1 MCATEVDDGLAVE
14 FSYCGIDGMWDWCLW
29 FGLDAKIADC
39 TVRQHLGQWIYEQG
53 FAVSNVGMVTLM
65 RSEYEL
71 GLACSA
77 LFKFFLEISLGTYAL
92 VETMLWR

>member
-1 MCATEVDDGLAVE
+1 MASTA
-14 FSYCGIDGMWDWCLW
+14 CGIGV
-29 FGLDAKIADC
+29 FGLGWMQKFANC